1 VHILPTGVESIG
13 YLTIGNVV
21 HRDFFVVSGN
31 QTLEGHLLQWL
42 MREDAD
48 YFGEEKTPGRYR
60 CLDTRAGKLLLCQT
74 TKGNGTSV
82 TEF

>member
-1 VHILPTGVESIG
+1 
-13 YLTIGNVV
+13 
-21 HRDFFVVSGN
+21 VVSGN

-48 YFGEEKTPGRYR
+48 YFGEEKTPARYR
-60 CLDTRAGKLLLCQT
+60 CLDTRAGKFLLCQT